1 VKIKKKTYVHCI
13 NGHGR
18 STVLVAAYLI
28 SKGKTVK
35 KVLELIKQKRPSI
48 HLEKI
53 QKEALDKYAKNTCNE
68 TPYKSYNPV

>member
-1 VKIKKKTYVHCI
+1 M

-35 KVLELIKQKRPSI
+35 KVLELIKQKRSSI

-53 QKEALDKYAKNTCNE
+53 QKEALDKYAKKHLQRN
-68 TPYKSYNPV
+68 SL